1 MDIREELTD
10 FCYRLILTT
19 AIALFLFLEIYNN
32 IDPELIVRKNVI
44 SILLISLSFNVLLL
58 IYHKIHLY
66 IIPAILLAG
75 GIFAFLL
82 DEDDLS
88 LILKSML
95 FKLVII
101 GLAAFIVF
109 LTSDTS
115 IAVNL
120 ILSAGL
126 IIYMVILLIRDMDM
140 YPVSPALAVFYIMF
154 SLTRFV
160 REHRRK
166 TSSVSYSSDPVKSPK
181 SQTNSARLRRYVT
194 YLMPFLLVFPVMIF
208 LLPKPDTPLSWDW
221 AVRIYE
227 NAVER
232 INKLSHEISLY
243 FSSSEDDGMTVSF
256 GYTDSMSY
264 DNDSSESTL
273 MEIYSDSRT
282 YSSCYLKGEIFN
294 VFEDGGWKNTLESSR
309 DYSNIDTFETF
320 YGVVNFDRECVN
332 DILKRSDISI
342 KYLDFTT
349 KILFTPSKLL
359 PINQLNPNSPVSTGI
374 GYYTYKAEDEDD
386 IIRTQNEHI
395 LFNKRKTYGT
405 EYTLRYYQ
413 LNYGSKPF
421 YDFMV
426 SDRDENPDAF
436 NAAKTSYLNF
446 AYSGLRIE
454 DLLEYRNYVN
464 KFYTSKPMVR
474 DSVQNWV
481 NTVTNAAV
489 SDYEKLKAIEY
500 ALSTYEYTL
509 DGGELPDYVR
519 SEGDFLNYFLIER
532 KSGYC
537 VHYATAFCLLAR
549 YLGYPSRVIQGYK
562 AELTAG
568 EASPVI
574 NSDGHTWPEV
584 YFAGKGWIA
593 FEPTPGFGTARY
605 NTWRIYSGKYSEYQ
619 EQEISPYMPDANYV
633 PVVAADEDYVKAH
646 SESRVSGMLILIIV
660 SIVVIS
666 MILLLVTTLI
676 FSRVKKKKL
685 TSNQLYSLEF
695 RNVLALLN
703 ELKISKSKD
712 ETLDEFSVKC
722 REKLTRLIHSIKNE
736 EPDPESSRK
745 STAQAA
751 LLTDTINNTKRN
763 TKNLYTIIPRYISVM
778 NTYESL
784 IYGNKSIADGEID
797 EISGLKEK
805 LLILMKKVYGVTYLI
820 HRMRLYISSSI
831 RT

>member
-126 IIYMVILLIRDMDM
+126 IIYMVILLIRDMDI

-166 TSSVSYSSDPVKSPK
+166 TSSVSYSSDSVKSPK

-194 YLMPFLLVFPVMIF
+194 YLMPFLLVFPVMIS

-282 YSSCYLKGEIFN
+282 YGSCYLKGEIFN

-320 YGVVNFDRECVN
+320 YGVVNFDRECVY
-332 DILKRSDISI
+332 DILKRSDINI

-359 PINQLNPNSPVSTGI
+359 PINQLTPNSPASTGT

-474 DSVQNWV
+474 DAVQNWV
-481 NTVTNAAV
+481 NTVTNAAA
-489 SDYEKLKAIEY
+489 SDYERLKAIEY

-562 AELTAG
+562 ADLTAG

-619 EQEISPYMPDANYV
+619 EHEISPYMPDANYV

-685 TSNQLYSLEF
+685 TSNQLYGLEF
-695 RNVLALLN
+695 RNVLALLK
-703 ELKISKSKD
+703 ELKISKAKD

-722 REKLTRLIHSIKNE
+722 REKLSLLI
-736 EPDPESSRK
+736 PD
-745 STAQAA
+745 
-751 LLTDTINNTKRN
+751 ITKEN
-763 TKNLYTIIPRYISVM
+763 MDIIPRFSSVM
-778 NTYESL
+778 NTYEAY
-784 IYGNKSIADGEID
+784 IYSNRNISEEDLNA
-797 EISGLKEK
+797 ISGLKEK

>member
-10 FCYRLILTT
+10 FCYRLILTI

-126 IIYMVILLIRDMDM
+126 IIYMVILLIRDMDI

-194 YLMPFLLVFPVMIF
+194 YLMPFLLVFPVMIS

-282 YSSCYLKGEIFN
+282 YGSCYLKGEIFN

-332 DILKRSDISI
+332 DILKRSDINI

-386 IIRTQNEHI
+386 NIRTQNEHI

-405 EYTLRYYQ
+405 EYSLRYYQ

-426 SDRDENPDAF
+426 SDRGENPDAF

-481 NTVTNAAV
+481 NTVTNAAA

-562 AELTAG
+562 ADLTAG

-619 EQEISPYMPDANYV
+619 EQEISPYMPDANNA
-633 PVVAADEDYVKAH
+633 PIVADDEDYLKSH

-685 TSNQLYSLEF
+685 TSNQLYGLEF
-695 RNVLALLN
+695 KNLLAILK
-703 ELKISKSKD
+703 ELKISKAKD

-722 REKLTRLIHSIKNE
+722 REKL
-736 EPDPESSRK
+736 
-745 STAQAA
+745 A
-751 LLTDTINNTKRN
+751 LLIPDITKEN
-763 TKNLYTIIPRYISVM
+763 MDIIPRFSSVM
-778 NTYESL
+778 NTYEAY
-784 IYGNKSIADGEID
+784 IYSNSNISEEDLNA
-797 EISGLKEK
+797 ISGLKEK
-805 LLILMKKVYGVTYLI
+805 LLILMKKVYGATYLI
-820 HRMRLYISSSI
+820 HKMRLYISSSI
-831 RT
+831 RG

>member
-1 MDIREELTD
+1 MDIREELTG

-126 IIYMVILLIRDMDM
+126 IIYMVILLIRDMDI

-166 TSSVSYSSDPVKSPK
+166 TSSVSYSSDSVKSPK

-194 YLMPFLLVFPVMIF
+194 YLMPFLLVFPVMIS

-282 YSSCYLKGEIFN
+282 YGSCYLKGEIFN

-320 YGVVNFDRECVN
+320 YGVVNFDRECVY
-332 DILKRSDISI
+332 DILKRSDINI

-359 PINQLNPNSPVSTGI
+359 PINQLTPNSPASTGI

-481 NTVTNAAV
+481 NTVTNAAA
-489 SDYEKLKAIEY
+489 SDYERLKAIEY

-685 TSNQLYSLEF
+685 TSNQLYGLEF

-722 REKLTRLIHSIKNE
+722 REKLAVLIGDISKSK
-736 EPDPESSRK
+736 PD
-745 STAQAA
+745 
-751 LLTDTINNTKRN
+751 
-763 TKNLYTIIPRYISVM
+763 IIPRFTSVM
-778 NTYESL
+778 NSYESF
-784 IYGNKSIADGEID
+784 IYSNRDIVDED
-797 EISGLKEK
+797 LNEISGLKEK
-805 LLILMKKVYGVTYLI
+805 LLILMKKVYGATYLI

-831 RT
+831 RG

>member
-126 IIYMVILLIRDMDM
+126 IIYMVILLIRDMDI

-194 YLMPFLLVFPVMIF
+194 YLMPFLLVFPVMIS

-256 GYTDSMSY
+256 GYEDDMTY
-264 DNDSSESTL
+264 DNDSNDSTL
-273 MEIYSDSRT
+273 MELYSDSRT

-332 DILKRSDISI
+332 DILKRSDINI

-359 PINQLNPNSPVSTGI
+359 PINQLNPNSPVSTGT

-421 YDFMV
+421 YDFMI

-436 NAAKTSYLNF
+436 NVAKTSYLNF

-481 NTVTNAAV
+481 NTVTNAAA
-489 SDYEKLKAIEY
+489 SDYERLKAIEY

-619 EQEISPYMPDANYV
+619 EQEISPYMPDANNA
-633 PVVAADEDYVKAH
+633 PIVADDEDYLRSH

-660 SIVVIS
+660 SILVIS
-666 MILLLVTTLI
+666 MILLLLTT
-676 FSRVKKKKL
+676 FVFNRVKRKKL
-685 TSNQLYSLEF
+685 TSNQLYGLEF
-695 RNVLALLN
+695 RNILAVLN

-722 REKLTRLIHSIKNE
+722 REKLAKLISDIPQKK
-736 EPDPESSRK
+736 PD
-745 STAQAA
+745 
-751 LLTDTINNTKRN
+751 
-763 TKNLYTIIPRYISVM
+763 IIPRLTSVM
-778 NTYESL
+778 NAYESF
-784 IYGNKSIADGEID
+784 IYSNKYIVDED
-797 EISGLKEK
+797 LNEISGLKEK
-805 LLILMKKVYGVTYLI
+805 LLILMKKVYGATYLI
-820 HRMRLYISSSI
+820 HKMRLYISSSI
-831 RT
+831 RG

>member
-10 FCYRLILTT
+10 FCYRLILTI

-126 IIYMVILLIRDMDM
+126 IIYMVILLIRDMDI

-194 YLMPFLLVFPVMIF
+194 YLMPFLLVFPVMIS

-273 MEIYSDSRT
+273 MEIYSDSHT
-282 YSSCYLKGEIFN
+282 YGSCYLKGEIFN

-320 YGVVNFDRECVN
+320 YGVVNFDRDCVN
-332 DILKRSDISI
+332 DILKRSDINI

-426 SDRDENPDAF
+426 SERDENPDAF

-481 NTVTNAAV
+481 NTVTNAAA
-489 SDYEKLKAIEY
+489 SDYERLKAIEY

-562 AELTAG
+562 ADLTAG

-619 EQEISPYMPDANYV
+619 EQEISPYMPDANNV
-633 PVVAADEDYVKAH
+633 PVVVADEDYVKAH

-660 SIVVIS
+660 SILVIS
-666 MILLLVTTLI
+666 MILLLLTT
-676 FSRVKKKKL
+676 FVFNRVKRKKL
-685 TSNQLYSLEF
+685 TSSQLYGLEF
-695 RNVLALLN
+695 RNILAVLN

-722 REKLTRLIHSIKNE
+722 SEKL
-736 EPDPESSRK
+736 
-745 STAQAA
+745 A
-751 LLTDTINNTKRN
+751 LLIGDIS
-763 TKNLYTIIPRYISVM
+763 KNKPDIIHRFTSVM
-778 NTYESL
+778 NAYESF
-784 IYGNKSIADGEID
+784 IYSNRDIVDED
-797 EISGLKEK
+797 LNEISGLKEK
-805 LLILMKKVYGVTYLI
+805 LLILMKKVYGATYLI
-820 HRMRLYISSSI
+820 HKMRLYISSSI
-831 RT
+831 RG

>member
-1 MDIREELTD
+1 
-10 FCYRLILTT
+10 
-19 AIALFLFLEIYNN
+19 
-32 IDPELIVRKNVI
+32 
-44 SILLISLSFNVLLL
+44 
-58 IYHKIHLY
+58 
-66 IIPAILLAG
+66 
-75 GIFAFLL
+75 
-82 DEDDLS
+82 
-88 LILKSML
+88 
-95 FKLVII
+95 
-101 GLAAFIVF
+101 
-109 LTSDTS
+109 
-115 IAVNL
+115 
-120 ILSAGL
+120 
-126 IIYMVILLIRDMDM
+126 
-140 YPVSPALAVFYIMF
+140 
-154 SLTRFV
+154 
-160 REHRRK
+160 
-166 TSSVSYSSDPVKSPK
+166 
-181 SQTNSARLRRYVT
+181 
-194 YLMPFLLVFPVMIF
+194 
-208 LLPKPDTPLSWDW
+208 
-221 AVRIYE
+221 
-227 NAVER
+227 
-232 INKLSHEISLY
+232 
-243 FSSSEDDGMTVSF
+243 MTVSF

-282 YSSCYLKGEIFN
+282 YGSCYLKGEIFN

-320 YGVVNFDRECVN
+320 YGVVNFDRDCVN
-332 DILKRSDISI
+332 DILKRSDINI

-421 YDFMV
+421 YDFMI

-436 NAAKTSYLNF
+436 NVAKTSYLNF

-481 NTVTNAAV
+481 NTVTNAAA

-562 AELTAG
+562 AELTTG

-619 EQEISPYMPDANYV
+619 EQEISPYMPDANNV

-660 SIVVIS
+660 SILVIS
-666 MILLLVTTLI
+666 MILLLLTT
-676 FSRVKKKKL
+676 FVFNRVKRKKL
-685 TSNQLYSLEF
+685 TSNQLYGLEF
-695 RNVLALLN
+695 RNILAVLN

-722 REKLTRLIHSIKNE
+722 REKL
-736 EPDPESSRK
+736 
-745 STAQAA
+745 A
-751 LLTDTINNTKRN
+751 LLIGDIS
-763 TKNLYTIIPRYISVM
+763 KNKPDIIPRFTSVM
-778 NTYESL
+778 NSYESF
-784 IYGNKSIADGEID
+784 IYSNRDIVDED
-797 EISGLKEK
+797 LNEISGLKEK
-805 LLILMKKVYGVTYLI
+805 LLILMKKVYGATYLI
-820 HRMRLYISSSI
+820 HKMRLYISSSI
-831 RT
+831 RG

>member
-126 IIYMVILLIRDMDM
+126 IIYMVILLIRDMDI

-194 YLMPFLLVFPVMIF
+194 YLMPFLLVFPVMIS

-282 YSSCYLKGEIFN
+282 YGSCYLKGEIFN

-320 YGVVNFDRECVN
+320 YGVVNFDRDCVN
-332 DILKRSDISI
+332 DILKRSDINI

-421 YDFMV
+421 YDFMI

-436 NAAKTSYLNF
+436 NVAKTSYLNF

-481 NTVTNAAV
+481 NTVTNAAA

-562 AELTAG
+562 AELTTG

-619 EQEISPYMPDANYV
+619 EQEISPYMPDANNV

-666 MILLLVTTLI
+666 MILLLLTT
-676 FSRVKKKKL
+676 FVFNRVKRKKL
-685 TSNQLYSLEF
+685 TSNQLYGLEF
-695 RNVLALLN
+695 RNILAVLN

-722 REKLTRLIHSIKNE
+722 REKL
-736 EPDPESSRK
+736 
-745 STAQAA
+745 A
-751 LLTDTINNTKRN
+751 LLIGDIS
-763 TKNLYTIIPRYISVM
+763 KNKPDIIPRFTSVM
-778 NTYESL
+778 NSYESF
-784 IYGNKSIADGEID
+784 IYSNRDIVDED
-797 EISGLKEK
+797 LNEISGLKEK
-805 LLILMKKVYGVTYLI
+805 LLILMKKVYGATYLI
-820 HRMRLYISSSI
+820 HKMRLYISSSI
-831 RT
+831 RG

>member
-10 FCYRLILTT
+10 FCYRLILTI

-126 IIYMVILLIRDMDM
+126 IIYMVILLIRDMDI

-194 YLMPFLLVFPVMIF
+194 YLMPFLLVFPVMIS

-282 YSSCYLKGEIFN
+282 YGSCYLKGEIFN

-332 DILKRSDISI
+332 DILKRSDINI

-386 IIRTQNEHI
+386 NIRTQNEHI

-405 EYTLRYYQ
+405 EYSLRYYQ

-426 SDRDENPDAF
+426 SDRGENPDAF

-481 NTVTNAAV
+481 NTVTNAAA

-562 AELTAG
+562 ADLTAG

-619 EQEISPYMPDANYV
+619 EQEISPYMPDANNA
-633 PVVAADEDYVKAH
+633 PIVADDEDYLKSH

-685 TSNQLYSLEF
+685 TSNQLYGLEF
-695 RNVLALLN
+695 KNLLAILK
-703 ELKISKSKD
+703 ELKISKAKD

-722 REKLTRLIHSIKNE
+722 REKL
-736 EPDPESSRK
+736 
-745 STAQAA
+745 A
-751 LLTDTINNTKRN
+751 LLIGDIS
-763 TKNLYTIIPRYISVM
+763 KNKPDIITRFTSVM
-778 NTYESL
+778 NSYESF
-784 IYGNKSIADGEID
+784 IYSNKDIVDED
-797 EISGLKEK
+797 LNEISGLKEK
-805 LLILMKKVYGVTYLI
+805 LLILMKKVYGATYLI
-820 HRMRLYISSSI
+820 HKMRLYISSSI

>member
-10 FCYRLILTT
+10 FCYRLILTI

-66 IIPAILLAG
+66 IIPAILLSG

-126 IIYMVILLIRDMDM
+126 IIYMVILLIRDMDI

-194 YLMPFLLVFPVMIF
+194 YLMPFLLVFPVMIS

-282 YSSCYLKGEIFN
+282 YGSCYLKGEIFN

-332 DILKRSDISI
+332 DILKRSDINI

-359 PINQLNPNSPVSTGI
+359 PINQLNPNSPVSTGT

-386 IIRTQNEHI
+386 NIRTQNEHI

-405 EYTLRYYQ
+405 EYSLRYYQ

-426 SDRDENPDAF
+426 SDRGENPDAF

-481 NTVTNAAV
+481 NTVTNAAA

-562 AELTAG
+562 ADLTAG

-619 EQEISPYMPDANYV
+619 EQEISPYMPDANNA
-633 PVVAADEDYVKAH
+633 PIVADDEDYLKSH

-685 TSNQLYSLEF
+685 TSNQLYGLEF
-695 RNVLALLN
+695 KNLLAILK
-703 ELKISKSKD
+703 ELKISKAKD

-722 REKLTRLIHSIKNE
+722 KDKLSLLI
-736 EPDPESSRK
+736 PD
-745 STAQAA
+745 
-751 LLTDTINNTKRN
+751 ITKEN
-763 TKNLYTIIPRYISVM
+763 MDIIPRFSSVM
-778 NTYESL
+778 NTYEAY
-784 IYGNKSIADGEID
+784 IYSNRNISEEDLNA
-797 EISGLKEK
+797 ISGLNEK

-820 HRMRLYISSSI
+820 HKMRLYISSSI
-831 RT
+831 RG

>member
-126 IIYMVILLIRDMDM
+126 IIYMVILLIRDMDIF
-140 YPVSPALAVFYIMF
+140 PVSPALAVFYIMF

-194 YLMPFLLVFPVMIF
+194 YLMPFLLVFPVMIS

-282 YSSCYLKGEIFN
+282 YGSCYLKGEIFN
-294 VFEDGGWKNTLESSR
+294 VFEDGGWKNTLESTR

-421 YDFMV
+421 YDFMI

-436 NAAKTSYLNF
+436 NVAKTSYLNF

-481 NTVTNAAV
+481 NTVTNAAA
-489 SDYEKLKAIEY
+489 SDYERLKAIEY

-509 DGGELPDYVR
+509 DDGELPDYVR

-619 EQEISPYMPDANYV
+619 EQEISPYMPDANNV

-666 MILLLVTTLI
+666 MILLLLTT
-676 FSRVKKKKL
+676 FVFNRVKRKKL
-685 TSNQLYSLEF
+685 TSNQLYGLEF
-695 RNVLALLN
+695 RNILAVLN

-722 REKLTRLIHSIKNE
+722 REKL
-736 EPDPESSRK
+736 
-745 STAQAA
+745 A
-751 LLTDTINNTKRN
+751 LLIGDIS
-763 TKNLYTIIPRYISVM
+763 KNKSDIIPRFTSVM
-778 NTYESL
+778 DSYESF
-784 IYGNKSIADGEID
+784 IYSNRDIGDEDLN

-805 LLILMKKVYGVTYLI
+805 LLILMKKVYGATYLI
-820 HRMRLYISSSI
+820 HKMRLYISSSI
-831 RT
+831 RG

>member
-126 IIYMVILLIRDMDM
+126 IIYMVILLIRDMDI

-194 YLMPFLLVFPVMIF
+194 YLMPFLLVFPVMIS

-481 NTVTNAAV
+481 NTVTNAAA
-489 SDYEKLKAIEY
+489 SDYERLKAIEY

-685 TSNQLYSLEF
+685 TSNQLYGLEF
-695 RNVLALLN
+695 KNLLAILK
-703 ELKISKSKD
+703 ELKISKAKD

-722 REKLTRLIHSIKNE
+722 KEKLARLIGDISKNK
-736 EPDPESSRK
+736 PD
-745 STAQAA
+745 
-751 LLTDTINNTKRN
+751 
-763 TKNLYTIIPRYISVM
+763 IIPRFSSVM
-778 NTYESL
+778 NTYESY
-784 IYGNKSIADGEID
+784 IYSNRNISEEDLNA
-797 EISGLKEK
+797 ISGLKEK

-831 RT
+831 RG

>member
-126 IIYMVILLIRDMDM
+126 IIYMVILLIRDMDI

-194 YLMPFLLVFPVMIF
+194 YLMPFLLVFPVMIS

-273 MEIYSDSRT
+273 MERRRLEKHS
-282 YSSCYLKGEIFN
+282 G
-294 VFEDGGWKNTLESSR
+294 VFTG
-309 DYSNIDTFETF
+309 
-320 YGVVNFDRECVN
+320 
-332 DILKRSDISI
+332 
-342 KYLDFTT
+342 
-349 KILFTPSKLL
+349 LF
-359 PINQLNPNSPVSTGI
+359 Q
-374 GYYTYKAEDEDD
+374 Y
-386 IIRTQNEHI
+386 
-395 LFNKRKTYGT
+395 
-405 EYTLRYYQ
+405 RY
-413 LNYGSKPF
+413 
-421 YDFMV
+421 V
-426 SDRDENPDAF
+426 
-436 NAAKTSYLNF
+436 
-446 AYSGLRIE
+446 
-454 DLLEYRNYVN
+454 
-464 KFYTSKPMVR
+464 
-474 DSVQNWV
+474 
-481 NTVTNAAV
+481 
-489 SDYEKLKAIEY
+489 
-500 ALSTYEYTL
+500 
-509 DGGELPDYVR
+509 
-519 SEGDFLNYFLIER
+519 
-532 KSGYC
+532 
-537 VHYATAFCLLAR
+537 
-549 YLGYPSRVIQGYK
+549 
-562 AELTAG
+562 
-568 EASPVI
+568 
-574 NSDGHTWPEV
+574 
-584 YFAGKGWIA
+584 
-593 FEPTPGFGTARY
+593 
-605 NTWRIYSGKYSEYQ
+605 
-619 EQEISPYMPDANYV
+619 
-633 PVVAADEDYVKAH
+633 
-646 SESRVSGMLILIIV
+646 
-660 SIVVIS
+660 
-666 MILLLVTTLI
+666 
-676 FSRVKKKKL
+676 
-685 TSNQLYSLEF
+685 
-695 RNVLALLN
+695 
-703 ELKISKSKD
+703 
-712 ETLDEFSVKC
+712 
-722 REKLTRLIHSIKNE
+722 
-736 EPDPESSRK
+736 
-745 STAQAA
+745 
-751 LLTDTINNTKRN
+751 
-763 TKNLYTIIPRYISVM
+763 
-778 NTYESL
+778 
-784 IYGNKSIADGEID
+784 
-797 EISGLKEK
+797 
-805 LLILMKKVYGVTYLI
+805 
-820 HRMRLYISSSI
+820 
-831 RT
+831 